1 VALLSD
7 LINSTSVLEVA
18 PAAQSGSTQRIAT
31 GLSCTNP
38 GGYGERSVLSALVS
52 ATSPPAAR
60 TATRHRAQRDSRRR
74 RAVVATTL
82 IGIAAAAIAVEFARD
97 AVTPRLFHAAN
108 GLVGGMPVGMAVA
121 GWCTYGLLP
130 LAAIL
135 LDRDHRCR
143 YGRADVGA
151 LTDSTLLMRRIKAS
165 DGHRLARRPWIVWV
179 WRVPVAALVAL
190 AVVFLPIPGDGHGDL
205 VATMQATRG
214 GAAFLI
220 GWQWTCV
227 AAVLGTMI
235 IVMGPVATAL
245 RPRKELGRMPIGTYI
260 VAAAL
265 SLAALAVAIV
275 SA

>member
-18 PAAQSGSTQRIAT
+18 PAAQPGAATRIAT

-38 GGYGERSVLSALVS
+38 GGYGNGSVLSPLVS

-60 TATRHRAQRDSRRR
+60 TATRHRAERNTRRR
-74 RAVVATTL
+74 RVVLATAL
-82 IGIAAAAIAVEFARD
+82 IGIAAAATAVEFARD
-97 AVTPRLFHAAN
+97 VVTPRLFHAAN

-135 LDRDHRCR
+135 LDRDYRRR
-143 YGRADVGA
+143 YGRADVGP

-165 DGHRLARRPWIVWV
+165 DGHRLARRPWIVWA

-205 VATMQATRG
+205 VATMQTTRG

-220 GWQWTCV
+220 GWQWAGVT
-227 AAVLGTMI
+227 AALGTMI
-235 IVMGPVATAL
+235 IVLGPVAAAL
-245 RPRKELGRMPIGTYI
+245 RPREASGRMPIGSYT
-260 VAAAL
+260 VASAL
-265 SLAALAVAIV
+265 SLAALAVAIA

>member
-1 VALLSD
+1 MALLSD

-18 PAAQSGSTQRIAT
+18 LAAQSGAAPAITTR
-31 GLSCTNP
+31 LSCTNP
-38 GGYGERSVLSALVS
+38 GEYGDGSVLSPVVS

-60 TATRHRAQRDSRRR
+60 TATRHRAQRNTRRR
-74 RAVVATTL
+74 RIVVAATL

-97 AVTPRLFHAAN
+97 AVTPRLFRAAN

-135 LDRDHRCR
+135 LDRDHRRR
-143 YGRADVGA
+143 YGRADVRP

-165 DGHRLARRPWIVWV
+165 DGHRLARRPWIFWV

-190 AVVFLPIPGDGHGDL
+190 ALVFLPIPGDGHGDL
-205 VATMQATRG
+205 VATMQTTRS

-220 GWQWTCV
+220 GWQWACV
-227 AAVLGTMI
+227 AAVLGTLI
-235 IVMGPVATAL
+235 IVMGPVAAAL
-245 RPRKELGRMPIGTYI
+245 RPRKESGRLPIGSYI

-265 SLAALAVAIV
+265 SLAALAVAVV